1 MYVSACLFL
10 KVSSRKHKFLFYS
23 SLCLEGSTLQDFSKS
38 SSLASFQLSLKF
50 QFRYHLLKMP
60 FMTIQWKEVS
70 PVIHTIHTDLW
81 QSRYSSLPEII
92 ISVFLFVSHHLLCPP
107 SGSLWQSLWHMASSQ
122 TLVTEL
128 TGWKTSF
135 FKTFQTCESLKR
147 GGGMGGQVINSFA
160 KLMWPWD
167 FLVFLMEPLI
177 GGYSE
182 KGHIEMYPLHDRFCG
197 RSFKK

>member
-10 KVSSRKHKFLFYS
+10 KVSTRKHKFLFYS

-147 GGGMGGQVINSFA
+147 GGEGGASNKQFCQTYVAMGLSCIFNGAPHRRILWERPYRDVPTA
-160 KLMWPWD
+160 W
-167 FLVFLMEPLI
+167 
-177 GGYSE
+177 
-182 KGHIEMYPLHDRFCG
+182 
-197 RSFKK
+197 